1 MSGKYS
7 IDDILNEVKRKK
19 EANEILPIKPPSEN
33 KEEIY
38 KKVLADAEAEA
49 KAKMEAEAKAR
60 AEAELKKIAEAEAKA
75 KAEAEAKAKEEA
87 EAKARAE
94 AELKKIAEA
103 EAKARAEA
111 ELKKIAEAEA
121 KAKMQAE
128 AKAKEEA
135 EAKAKMEA
143 ETQKDDGELSIIL
156 GSEGEFTIEK
166 DKTTV
171 LPIEE
176 KENDGKKDLSHG
188 NLLSEKDLL
197 GLKTEE
203 FSALGGQA
211 DKAEAW
217 ETFVRLTEL
226 REEKEA
232 EVHQFKE
239 EIDDYQHKEDERSI
253 RYDLKSLRTRVRLRF
268 WICLIFGGILTVLT
282 ITNSYISN
290 LLPANF
296 LYLSILILTVI
307 PALFSITTV
316 FGGLTSLFKFKP
328 DGDTPAALSVI
339 AALIFNIVL
348 LFNTE
353 KAMGDGFYLYNAV
366 AVFSLA
372 FCSLGKLYVLRRS
385 LANFKFLTAD
395 GDKKA
400 MLPLETPMLATKITR
415 PFDTDKEPLV
425 ICSKKTGFLKDFLK
439 YSFSLDP
446 LDRSVKITAVIS
458 FLGSL
463 LSFGLAFYFI
473 GDIFWALNI
482 FVLMNVLAS
491 PFSQFLGTNIPLFR
505 AAKKALKHGGMI
517 TGYATVEDLSSIDA
531 LLVDSDELFPAGT
544 IKLKGIKTFEGQRID
559 EAILDAASV
568 IVAAGTTL
576 KSVFSDIIDDKK
588 ELLKPVD
595 TLVYEDSMG
604 VSGWVDSKRVL
615 IGNRTLM
622 ENHNIIVPSLDYENK
637 YVDEDSD
644 AIYLANSGTLTA
656 MFVVYYGKDK
666 ETAKALYDLERHGV
680 KLLVR
685 TTDPNITEQ
694 KLSEIFSID
703 KELFSIVPSAL
714 HKDCKN
720 EVSPEVSAPAAAAH
734 TGRFPAAAACISAV
748 MSAKKAISVSGFF
761 VGAGHILS
769 YILVLLLAVLG
780 PTAAAI
786 TPTVV
791 LLYHISLLLF
801 SSILPSI
808 RNY

>member
-19 EANEILPIKPPSEN
+19 EANESLPTQNPSEN

-38 KKVLADAEAEA
+38 TKILVDAEEKAKAKEEAEA

-75 KAEAEAKAKEEA
+75 KAEAEAKS
-87 EAKARAE
+87 
-94 AELKKIAEA
+94 
-103 EAKARAEA
+103 
-111 ELKKIAEAEA
+111 
-121 KAKMQAE
+121 
-128 AKAKEEA
+128 
-135 EAKAKMEA
+135 KMEA
-143 ETQKDDGELSIIL
+143 ETKKDDGELSIIL

-166 DKTTV
+166 EKTTI
-171 LPIEE
+171 LPIEKQE
-176 KENDGKKDLSHG
+176 TDGKKDLSHG
-188 NLLSEKDLL
+188 KLLSEKDLL

-226 REEKEA
+226 REEKETD
-232 EVHQFKE
+232 VHQFKE

-268 WICLIFGGILTVLT
+268 WVCLVFGGILTALT
-282 ITNSYISN
+282 VANSYISN

-316 FGGLTSLFKFKP
+316 FGGLASLFKFKP

-372 FCSLGKLYVLRRS
+372 FCSLGKLYVFRRS
-385 LANFKFLTAD
+385 LANFRFLTAD

-415 PFDTDKEPLV
+415 PFDTDEEPLV

-446 LDRSVKITAVIS
+446 LDRSVKITAIIS
-458 FLGSL
+458 FFGSL
-463 LSFGLAFYFI
+463 VAGGLAFYFI
-473 GDIFWALNI
+473 GDVFWALNI

-491 PFSQFLGTNIPLFR
+491 PFSQFLGTNIPLLR
-505 AAKKALKHGGMI
+505 ATKKALKHGGMI
-517 TGYATVEDLSSIDA
+517 TGYATVEDLSPMDA

-637 YVDEDSD
+637 YVDEDSE

-656 MFVVYYGKDK
+656 MFVVSYGKDK

-685 TTDPNITEQ
+685 TTDPNITEE

-720 EVSPEVSAPAAAAH
+720 EVQPQPSAPAAAAH

-748 MSAKKAISVSGFF
+748 MSAKKAIAVSGFF

-780 PTAAAI
+780 PSAAAVSPI
-786 TPTVV
+786 TV
-791 LLYHISLLLF
+791 LLYHILLLLF
-801 SSILPSI
+801 SSVLPSI